1 MAVRSSSCSWVI
13 RPVSTA
19 IDSESWKDGIDSLAE
34 NAILARS
41 MPSGPYPAYGPPGHS
56 FLVLGSGHIAQT
68 AGYSPDL
75 LVQGWVA
82 RVGLADDRRQLQQR
96 LGEDVLP
103 YLAPEGWV
111 PFQRIN
117 DVLEGGDRRG
127 HFLVTSF

>member
-1 MAVRSSSCSWVI
+1 MLRSFYSQYPHSANCPVRAALS
-13 RPVSTA
+13 
-19 IDSESWKDGIDSLAE
+19 
-34 NAILARS
+34 
-41 MPSGPYPAYGPPGHS
+41 
-56 FLVLGSGHIAQT
+56 LVLGWRRRCPGGWFDSPYLLGH
-68 AGYSPDL
+68 GR
-75 LVQGWVA
+75 VA